1 MASALAKFAGTGARV
16 GGRVAARQVGKQAA
30 KQVAKKAAK
39 QIAKKAGKKAGKK
52 LAKKAGKKVAKK
64 AGKKAAKKAGKK
76 AAKKVGKKAAKKVS
90 KKTAKKSS
98 KKSAKK
104 TLKKLNKKAS
114 EMMDDEENASGMKNS
129 ISTLSGPAGN
139 KGQSRPKKKAN
150 KASENSS
157 EQTKDQDR
165 SKNAQVTEDSNA
177 EKPQRFKPELSKKG
191 SHKKSK
197 TKKTSEDT
205 SAAKSKRSKEKEMG
219 KQSKNATSS
228 SSSAVTSMSDSTGSV
243 VSNEKAAVLTRVKSQ
258 IPKDGMTA
266 AVKSVCSGRGE
277 SKLDQ
282 VEHLSNKVAALMEQ
296 DNLTK
301 TVMTKTLGE
310 DRTQAVKEGLSTA
323 AEIANNTKQMKS
335 QVESTLKAV
344 NKCGDEQANKQNQKV
359 VEKGKMQLVSAN
371 MDKGA
376 GQECVT
382 SAADSLATT
391 EEQSVDL
398 TCKRRKSIWKP
409 RRRSSQNNSIRPE
422 MKLSDESTEMDTET
436 DKPVESGETPLQ
448 DACDPE
454 FNLLLFRLAKHLI
467 MEEHH
472 GRQQQQNKPEERQ
485 SKRERK
491 KARSSEWLRALELIL
506 QARNGYQSVERSKL
520 HRRSHKRKRVW
531 LCYPTGYPQAPR
543 GALPKNCE
551 CQKLKE
557 LTNETEK
564 IRGVIDVE
572 GTKTE
577 EVNAENSQI
586 DITNV
591 QSTARPNNPD
601 PLTSMPVELKR
612 LSISETSSGSSSS
625 VDSQY
630 LRQEETKQLCQIEQ
644 NTADHFAN
652 QEDSTTQDY
661 QNLLQLTDRRARV
674 REQALADSYHTCE
687 ELQAHVEQL
696 AGREQKRI
704 KELQV
709 VREQLDK
716 QVSYGMRLEAELTRS
731 KTANSRLELGL
742 QEMVQQGAANSRLH
756 EAEKRSLQDSHEAAL
771 KTAQLE
777 IGRLQ
782 KAVSNATQ
790 EHNSCSEE
798 MAQMK
803 HRLAECKIKLNN
815 WREQEETVQVSL
827 HDKEAQLNEFRQE
840 VEQLRRELLA
850 QEKRVSVA
858 LRQELENTRNG
869 AATLREEVLKRAKNE
884 EDLTAQLDQ
893 LRVDLDVEMRH
904 KTAAETASKSVM
916 EEMKKMEQSVSDLS
930 LQNLNLRTK
939 IQDLEQRVEQEYNV
953 RTHLQNQFKQLSTE
967 YQTIQEHAGTKQ
979 NQASH
984 CV

>member
-219 KQSKNATSS
+219 KQSKKYVKGKQSKSAPSPAILAGASITESSEPEESSDANSTSSVISRGGDTEISSKMKGKSMLSESESGSNEKSVYGKLKKGPGNPKSKEPDNKPRKLTKRKNKRNAKDRNRKQNKRGVGLFASKSSGEEDTESTDVDSGTDSESTFSSATQGSGWSLESGKSSERVNDASVTKTGSSEESSFSVLSSATSS

-630 LRQEETKQLCQIEQ
+630 LRQEETKQLCQVIYALNGHEPSVQ
-644 NTADHFAN
+644 TKRSRTVLSTKNSAN
-652 QEDSTTQDY
+652 GRKRPCSCNALDRSLTYTY
-661 QNLLQLTDRRARV
+661 PFPTSYLLLQQIPLRTWCPFSAVPTAPLLTNPTVVPQSSFQARA
-674 REQALADSYHTCE
+674 A
-687 ELQAHVEQL
+687 
-696 AGREQKRI
+696 
-704 KELQV
+704 
-709 VREQLDK
+709 
-716 QVSYGMRLEAELTRS
+716 
-731 KTANSRLELGL
+731 
-742 QEMVQQGAANSRLH
+742 
-756 EAEKRSLQDSHEAAL
+756 QDS
-771 KTAQLE
+771 
-777 IGRLQ
+777 
-782 KAVSNATQ
+782 S
-790 EHNSCSEE
+790 
-798 MAQMK
+798 
-803 HRLAECKIKLNN
+803 
-815 WREQEETVQVSL
+815 
-827 HDKEAQLNEFRQE
+827 
-840 VEQLRRELLA
+840 
-850 QEKRVSVA
+850 
-858 LRQELENTRNG
+858 
-869 AATLREEVLKRAKNE
+869 
-884 EDLTAQLDQ
+884 
-893 LRVDLDVEMRH
+893 
-904 KTAAETASKSVM
+904 
-916 EEMKKMEQSVSDLS
+916 
-930 LQNLNLRTK
+930 
-939 IQDLEQRVEQEYNV
+939 
-953 RTHLQNQFKQLSTE
+953 QFYIT
-967 YQTIQEHAGTKQ
+967 YR
-979 NQASH
+979 
-984 CV
+984 